1 LQNKN
6 SINGNIV
13 LIDEPEISL
22 HPNWQLKILDF
33 YKKIFQNES

>member
-6 SINGNIV
+6 SINGNPI

-33 YKKIFQNES
+33 YKNIFIDES